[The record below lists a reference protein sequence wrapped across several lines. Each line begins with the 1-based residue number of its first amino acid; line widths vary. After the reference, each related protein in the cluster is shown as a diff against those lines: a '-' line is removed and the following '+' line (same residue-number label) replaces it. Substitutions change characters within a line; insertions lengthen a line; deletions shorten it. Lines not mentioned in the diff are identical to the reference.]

1 MALLAAVLAG
11 IMVPIEYLDARQ
23 FRLGAGPFDKIKQAD
38 YGGQGENGIRS
49 VDIAGP
55 ILQHLCFAAENQGQ
69 GSPGTADVQRLI
81 ALV

>member
-1 MALLAAVLAG
+1 MALFATVLAG
-11 IMVPIEYLDARQ
+11 VMVPIEYLDARQ
-23 FRLGAGPFDKIKQAD
+23 FRLGPGSFDKIKQAD